1 MKKFLLFGAA
11 LIAASVVQASRDD
24 PERTVITRQLEVVKG
39 SGYMVAAAN
48 PHAVTAGEKILAAG
62 GSAMDAAV
70 AVQTTLGLVEPQSS
84 GIGGGAFILYWS
96 AKDQKLYTLDARER
110 APAAASADQFYVDG
124 KPLSWRQAIVG
135 GMAVGVPGIIKGLE
149 TAQQRFGK
157 LPWQQ
162 LFDHP
167 IDLATRG
174 FEVSPRLA
182 MLVAMKLHPG
192 LTQLPPANDY
202 FYPQGEPIAAG
213 SILKNTDYANT
224 LTAIAKHGSKAFY
237 QGELAQQIANSVQQA
252 AVNPGRLTKQDLSS
266 YQATWRE
273 PLCGPYRE
281 YQVCGMMPPSSGGL
295 AVLQMLGILQHFPI
309 DQYDLNDAD
318 LWHLYSQASRIAFA
332 DRERY
337 AADADFVDVPLK
349 ALLAPHYLEA
359 RAQSINMQT
368 DMGTAQALELDQK
381 LSYANDDSYSLP
393 STSHFV
399 IIDAEGNAVSMT
411 TSIEMA
417 FGSSLMVGG
426 FLLNN
431 QLTDFSLS
439 YEREGKLVANR
450 VEPGKRPRSSMSPM
464 MVFKDEQP
472 VLLVGSPGGSRII
485 NYVAKT
491 LIAHLDL
498 GLDIQQSV
506 NAPNVSHTNGKA
518 LMLEE
523 GLVSETLAEQ
533 LRQKG
538 HTIQMRDMNS
548 GVHAIAIKGN
558 NFYGAADPRREGM
571 VATAPN

>member
-1 MKKFLLFGAA
+1 
-11 LIAASVVQASRDD
+11 
-24 PERTVITRQLEVVKG
+24 
-39 SGYMVAAAN
+39 
-48 PHAVTAGEKILAAG
+48 
-62 GSAMDAAV
+62 
-70 AVQTTLGLVEPQSS
+70 
-84 GIGGGAFILYWS
+84 
-96 AKDQKLYTLDARER
+96 
-110 APAAASADQFYVDG
+110 
-124 KPLSWRQAIVG
+124 
-135 GMAVGVPGIIKGLE
+135 
-149 TAQQRFGK
+149 
-157 LPWQQ
+157 
-162 LFDHP
+162 
-167 IDLATRG
+167 
-174 FEVSPRLA
+174 
-182 MLVAMKLHPG
+182 
-192 LTQLPPANDY
+192 
-202 FYPQGEPIAAG
+202 
-213 SILKNTDYANT
+213 
-224 LTAIAKHGSKAFY
+224 
-237 QGELAQQIANSVQQA
+237 
-252 AVNPGRLTKQDLSS
+252 
-266 YQATWRE
+266 
-273 PLCGPYRE
+273 
-281 YQVCGMMPPSSGGL
+281 MMPPSSGGL

-309 DQYDLNDAD
+309 DQYDLNDVD

-538 HTIQMRDMNS
+538 HTIQLRDMNS